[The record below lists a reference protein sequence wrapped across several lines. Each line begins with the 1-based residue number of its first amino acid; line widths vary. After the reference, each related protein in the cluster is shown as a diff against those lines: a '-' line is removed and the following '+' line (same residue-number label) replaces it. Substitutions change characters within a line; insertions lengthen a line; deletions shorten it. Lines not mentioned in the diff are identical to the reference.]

1 MTPVPAIWPK
11 LGPLADMLRRRAL
24 ADLAAHLRQ
33 EQALRDAC
41 RALDARLAE
50 AGRQACDDITLLPA
64 TERFRDWATA
74 QRAGLNQRLAVLLAR
89 GEGLRAEA
97 ARAQGR
103 FDALSRMEAQA
114 VAARTRLQQRRLAD
128 QGAPA
133 GRTDDPS
140 A

>member
-1 MTPVPAIWPK
+1 MTPDPRDPAT

-50 AGRQACDDITLLPA
+50 ADRQASADVTLLPA
-64 TERFRDWATA
+64 AERFRDWATG
-74 QRAGLNQRLAVLLAR
+74 QRAGLNQRLAALLAR

-103 FDALSRMEAQA
+103 SDALARMVRQA
-114 VAARTRLQQRRLAD
+114 IAARRRVDERRLAD
-128 QGAPA
+128 
-133 GRTDDPS
+133 
-140 A
+140 